1 MSESNETS
9 PSLAPDCSW
18 VQFCQRNAQPTATT
32 GATTSPSHGL
42 SPEGRVA
49 KPARRR
55 PRASRRTPATV
66 FNTDPSNFRA
76 MVQQFTGGGLG
87 LLPPPPPSP
96 FSFPG
101 GTAAAG
107 LGFRFGAHQVL
118 ENLINFPQ
126 RAASNH
132 SMYFEPPPAAYTSPL
147 MTSSGGGAHDPHTQP
162 FLGRV
167 SFPSP
172 HHGGSASSSGLE

>member
-9 PSLAPDCSW
+9 PSLTPNCSW
-18 VQFCQRNAQPTATT
+18 VQFCQRNAQPTAT
-32 GATTSPSHGL
+32 GPISSPSNGL
-42 SPEGRVA
+42 SPDGRVA

-55 PRASRRTPATV
+55 PRASRRTPTTV

-87 LLPPPPPSP
+87 LLPPPLPSP

-107 LGFRFGAHQVL
+107 LGFRFGPPHQVL

-132 SMYFEPPPAAYTSPL
+132 SMHFEAVAGSYTSPL
-147 MTSSGGGAHDPHTQP
+147 MTSSGGRAYDVHTQP
-162 FLGRV
+162 FVGRV

-172 HHGGSASSSGLE
+172 QHGGSASSSGLE